1 MSIICF
7 RITMEVCSIIYIYI
21 YKVYLPQIY
30 SHGRVD
36 NIRKVQRKGEA
47 RGLGTKHQSI
57 GVRENKIP
65 EGLKGSKIVFVGY

>member
-7 RITMEVCSIIYIYI
+7 RITMEVCSIIYI

-57 GVRENKIP
+57 GVREDKIP